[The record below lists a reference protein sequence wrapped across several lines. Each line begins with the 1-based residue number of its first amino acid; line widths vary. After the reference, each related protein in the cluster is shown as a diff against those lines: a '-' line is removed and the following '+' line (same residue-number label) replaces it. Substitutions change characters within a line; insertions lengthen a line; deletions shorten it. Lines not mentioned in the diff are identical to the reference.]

1 MLLAPV
7 MSAATSTSRVESPPP
22 ISLLRPRMPELDTL
36 RGIAVL
42 LVLFFHGFGFEF
54 GTQGLHGIPKLF
66 VAATLPGW
74 AGVNLFFVLSGF
86 LITGILLDTKD
97 RLDYFRRFYYRR
109 ALRILPIYY
118 AVLIA
123 LAVLSRIGFI
133 SRPASWSFLG
143 LSAIYLANMTELFGV
158 PMQYGVL
165 WTLAIEEH
173 FYLIW
178 PTVVHRI
185 SRRKVAIA
193 GLAIFIFCALLRYY
207 YCVKGYDAGH
217 GYTWLYADGLALGA
231 ILAAIARGAWGTR
244 TAMKTIAALV
254 LAGSLAMF
262 ALGAPGIFLASHRI
276 GMVLRPT
283 VLNLFF
289 AGVVMLFLLIGTS
302 RWQWLVN
309 RPLLKFF
316 GEISYGVYLIHML
329 MFDIVDRWMPAS
341 VSGLAD
347 TKWRFEFMLLHFF
360 LGAGLTIVVAYLSR
374 RHFEE
379 FFLRLKN

>member
-1 MLLAPV
+1 MLLTLV
-7 MSAATSTSRVESPPP
+7 MSTAASTSRVESPAEIP
-22 ISLLRPRMPELDTL
+22 LLRPRMPELDTL

-42 LVLFFHGFGFEF
+42 SVLFFHGFGFEF
-54 GTQGLHGIPKLF
+54 GLQGLHGIPKLL

-97 RLDYFRRFYYRR
+97 RGDYFRRFYYRR

-123 LAVLSRIGFI
+123 LAVLSRAGLI
-133 SRPASWSFLG
+133 SRHASWSFLG
-143 LSAIYLANMTELFGV
+143 LSAIYLANVTELFGV

-178 PTVVHRI
+178 PTVVHRL
-185 SRRKVAIA
+185 SRKKVAIA
-193 GLAIFIFCALLRYY
+193 GLLIFISCALLRYY
-207 YCVKGYDAGH
+207 YCLKGYDAGQ
-217 GYTWLYADGLALGA
+217 GYTWLYADGLAFGA
-231 ILAAIARGAWGTR
+231 IIAAIARGTWGTR
-244 TAMKTIAALV
+244 TAMKTITAFMLV
-254 LAGSLAMF
+254 GSLAMF
-262 ALGAPGIFLASHRI
+262 AVGAPGIFLASHRI

-283 VLNLFF
+283 VLDLFF
-289 AGVVMLFLLIGTS
+289 AGVVTLFLLLGTS

-309 RPLLKFF
+309 RRLLQFF

-329 MFDIVDRWMPAS
+329 IFDVVDRWLPAS
-341 VSGLAD
+341 VASLAD
-347 TKWRFEFMLLHFF
+347 TKWRFEFVLLRFC
-360 LGAGLTIVVAYLSR
+360 LGAGLTIAVAYLSR

>member
-1 MLLAPV
+1 MQNQAAVPAP
-7 MSAATSTSRVESPPP
+7 
-22 ISLLRPRMPELDTL
+22 LLRPRMPELDTL

-42 LVLFFHGFGFEF
+42 LVLFFHGLGFEF
-54 GTQGLHGIPKLF
+54 GTRGLSGIPKLL
-66 VAATLPGW
+66 VAVTLPGW

-86 LITGILLDTKD
+86 LITGILLDSKD
-97 RLDYFRRFYYRR
+97 RPDYFRRFYYRR

-123 LAVLSRIGFI
+123 LAVFSRTGLI

-143 LSAIYLANMTELFGV
+143 LSAIYLANVTELFGV

-178 PTVVHRI
+178 PTAVRVL
-185 SRRKVAIA
+185 SRKKVAIA
-193 GLAIFIFCALLRYY
+193 ALAIYIFCALLRYF
-207 YCVKGYDAGH
+207 YCLKGYDAGQ

-231 ILAAIARGAWGTR
+231 VLAAIARGPWGTR
-244 TAMKTIAALV
+244 AAMKKVTACV
-254 LAGSLAMF
+254 LLGSLALF
-262 ALGAPGIFLASHRI
+262 AAGAPGIFLASHRI

-289 AGVVMLFLLIGTS
+289 AGVVALFLLLGTS
-302 RWQWLVN
+302 RWKWLVN
-309 RPLLKFF
+309 RPLLQFF

-341 VSGLAD
+341 ISNLANGG
-347 TKWRFEFMLLHFF
+347 WRFEFMLLRFG
-360 LGAGLTIVVAYLSR
+360 LGAGATVAVAYLSR
-374 RHFEE
+374 RYFEE
-379 FFLRLKN
+379 FFLRMKN